1 VNGDAQDGST
11 GGPEVGPPPGAMEDV
26 TGAMAEAALDAPPPG
41 EMPPGGM
48 PPDQIEAPDEAEE
61 PADAGDS

>member
-1 VNGDAQDGST
+1 
-11 GGPEVGPPPGAMEDV
+11 MEDA
-26 TGAMAEAALDAPPPG
+26 TAAMAEAALDAPPPG

-61 PADAGDS
+61 PADEGDS

>member
-1 VNGDAQDGST
+1 
-11 GGPEVGPPPGAMEDV
+11 MEDV

-48 PPDQIEAPDEAEE
+48 PADQIEAPDETDE